1 MKELNGIPLEF
12 LHGVDNDDNTVQLVA
27 DVLRGYD
34 NDTIDNIDT
43 LVNGYD
49 LAGFQGDG
57 SVEDSEK
64 LRSYLVRTKIV
75 ADKYPQSIRDY
86 QNPQDFSKML
96 GYVLQHWDT
105 ANREAALD
113 AMVAEEERLIGLGAI
128 KVNLADD
135 ADDVDLVGVD
145 EPIDYDEYEE
155 IGTVATTAGVK
166 RAIKV
171 KKNKTGF
178 FRNIKKL
185 NNNANISKDA
195 NEVVNSNPY
204 LNKIKNNLR
213 KKIAESRK
221 AKKSLVTDKATKQ
234 SKVITQ
240 NVATAVSGLDGFDD
254 DVQSVL
260 LGLDFYENLN
270 GVDGDSIKNYLQST
284 TRAVE
289 RNSDELFA
297 TRNNEDVTVGA
308 LEYASLNL
316 GTPAFDVVISQLS
329 GDGMNDDEYY
339 DFMQGLGAMK
349 RQGRIRSFFKALKK
363 SKKDGGKSLPT
374 AAKINPLVKPV
385 NNNAAVK
392 KAVIKRTLNGVG
404 LGSTDD
410 TKQLLA
416 NTLAIV
422 NENPALY
429 VEDTDE
435 LENVR
440 GLLGYAINNW
450 DNADAVEKLCGTG
463 MNYEQYENFA
473 DSLGAAVAK
482 IALPVKKARKA
493 SLKKTKKLSA
503 MKAALQKA
511 AKNTTLKAKL
521 AQRIAEA
528 EKHSLGKKFFK
539 KVGNAVKKA
548 AKKTGSAIKTAA
560 KKTGNAVKTAAKK
573 TGKAVATA
581 AKKTAQAVKK
591 AVKKIVKFVVKYNP
605 VTLVAR
611 AIILMACSLN
621 MFKMAE
627 RMYPG
632 TMSESDAAKL
642 GLSSEQYKASKDAYD
657 KLVKSFTKIGG
668 KESKLKKNLE
678 KGSKK
683 VWKGSDELSV
693 KELTAAALKNK
704 KSIDSEYNQDE
715 AELKKAGATSSNDPN
730 VTYSETREE
739 VEVAVEGVL
748 GLIENGYIVNGLGVV
763 TEATVASGAAS
774 AGGILAKILGGLKK
788 VFASGK
794 IKNAVKNTVQK
805 IKDNRQAKIA
815 SGEKVPL
822 KNRIQNFKENRQ
834 AKIASG
840 EKTPLKERVK
850 NFTSN
855 AKDTVKNIASSQAAQ
870 NIKETGKAL
879 VTTAVANMSQRYS
892 GGDATQGNNEQADNS
907 ATKDNTKL
915 ILGIGIGAA
924 VLISGAILLTRN
936 KDN

>member
-12 LHGVDNDDNTVQLVA
+12 LHGVDDDNTVQLVA

-34 NDTIDNIDT
+34 NDTIENIDT

-96 GYVLQHWDT
+96 GFVLKHWDT
-105 ANREAALD
+105 ANREAVLD

-166 RAIKV
+166 KAIKV

-284 TRAVE
+284 KRAVE
-289 RNSDELFA
+289 RHSDELFA

-316 GTPAFDVVISQLS
+316 GTTAFDGVISQLS

-363 SKKDGGKSLPT
+363 SKKDGGKSLPA

-385 NNNAAVK
+385 NNNVEVK

-410 TKQLLA
+410 AKQLLT

-440 GLLGYAINNW
+440 GLLGYAIDNW
-450 DNADAVEKLCGTG
+450 DNDDAVEKLCGTG
-463 MNYEQYENFA
+463 MNYEQYEHFA

-482 IALPVKKARKA
+482 ISLPVKKARKA
-493 SLKKTKKLSA
+493 TLKKTKKLSA

-539 KVGNAVKKA
+539 KVGNAVKKTGGAIKKA
-548 AKKTGSAIKTAA
+548 AKKTGSAL
-560 KKTGNAVKTAAKK
+560 KTAAKK

-605 VTLVAR
+605 ITLVAR

-632 TMSESDAAKL
+632 TMSEADAVKL
-642 GLSSEQYKASKDAYD
+642 GLTSEQYKASKEAYD

-683 VWKGSDELSV
+683 VWKGGDELSV

-704 KSIDSEYNQDE
+704 KSIDNEYNADE
-715 AELKKAGATSSNDPN
+715 AELKKAGATATNDPN

-739 VEVAVEGVL
+739 VEVAVEGIL
-748 GLIENGYIVNGLGVV
+748 GLVENGYIVNGLGVV

-805 IKDNRQAKIA
+805 VKDNRQAKIA

-870 NIKETGKAL
+870 NIKETGKSL
-879 VTTAVANMSQRYS
+879 VSTAVANMSQRYS
-892 GGDATQGNNEQADNS
+892 GGDATQDNNEQTDNT
-907 ATKDNTKL
+907 ATQDNTKL
-915 ILGIGIGAA
+915 ILGIGIGAV
-924 VLISGAILLTRN
+924 VLIGGAILLTRN
-936 KDN
+936 NDN